1 MEEVGRNYRL
11 RILLVLVDDENNSSV
26 IQELNKIAFVNNFTL
41 ILTWSKIEC
50 ARYLETWKSFEAKS
64 AATIQAKEETE
75 FMPKLSKLLTS
86 VRSINKT
93 DVVTLVDVF
102 GSFSGVCQATE
113 EQLVLCPGLGEKK
126 VRRLYQSL
134 NVPFQASNKKI
145 CSEKNNPSNYEVQ
158 NCGEEKIV
166 NYTVD
171 VINLC
176 EETIAD

>member
-11 RILLVLVDDENNSSV
+11 RILLVLVDDENNLTV

-50 ARYLETWKSFEAKS
+50 ARYLETWKSFETKSS
-64 AATIQAKEETE
+64 AAIQAKEETE

-102 GSFSGVCQATE
+102 SSFSGVCQATE

-126 VRRLYQSL
+126 VRRLYQTL
-134 NVPFQASNKKI
+134 NVPFQPSNKKACI
-145 CSEKNNPSNYEVQ
+145 EKLPNASVCENQSYHNN
-158 NCGEEKIV
+158 V
-166 NYTVD
+166 NDAVD

-176 EETIAD
+176 EETTTD